1 MLQNQNGYVMI
12 FPSLLFASVSAV
24 ASSAAF
30 QQTKLQRRIWRV
42 SLLQQGTCAY
52 FISVALSS
60 EWVLNNA
67 LHSALDVP
75 VFKWPWEASDV
86 RGVSEGNVISI
97 QSQSGSGWKK
107 ASVLQLWSNQISFI
121 ITTVTVARCETI
133 KHRKR
138 KDLSELKAV
147 AHNGNLYNSWVFF
160 HLWVT
165 TTMWWMDHSG
175 SVLRLTLVTTPT
187 DLTSLWYSNT
197 FPLFATKKIPLSK
210 WNQLQLREQMR
221 SEFKPHEFRRCSLT

>member
-12 FPSLLFASVSAV
+12 FPSLLFASVSSV

-86 RGVSEGNVISI
+86 RGVTEGNVISI

-160 HLWVT
+160 SPLSYYNNV
-165 TTMWWMDHSG
+165 MNG
-175 SVLRLTLVTTPT
+175 SLRVCA
-187 DLTSLWYSNT
+187 TSYFGNHTHRSDIPVI
-197 FPLFATKKIPLSK
+197 FKYISFVLFATKKKFIIK
-210 WNQLQLREQMR
+210 M
-221 SEFKPHEFRRCSLT
+221 KPTSAERADEVRI

>member
-12 FPSLLFASVSAV
+12 FPSLLFASVSSV

-86 RGVSEGNVISI
+86 RGVTEGNVISI

-147 AHNGNLYNSWVFF
+147 AHNGNLYNSWFF
-160 HLWVT
+160 FFTFELLQQCDEWITQGLCYVLLWQPHPQIWHPCDIQIHFLCFVCYKKNPIIK
-165 TTMWWMDHSG
+165 MK
-175 SVLRLTLVTTPT
+175 PT
-187 DLTSLWYSNT
+187 SAERADEVR
-197 FPLFATKKIPLSK
+197 I
-210 WNQLQLREQMR
+210 
-221 SEFKPHEFRRCSLT
+221 